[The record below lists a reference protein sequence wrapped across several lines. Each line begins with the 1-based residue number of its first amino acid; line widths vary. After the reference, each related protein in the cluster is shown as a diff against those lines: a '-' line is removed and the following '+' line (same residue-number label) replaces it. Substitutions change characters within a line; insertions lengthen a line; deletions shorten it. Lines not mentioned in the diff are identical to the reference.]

1 MVLYITEQLESA
13 TKKCF
18 ICLSE
23 LGAQSL
29 KMRTCTAE
37 VCEYIFEENFC
48 GSLITELK
56 YFNHEAH
63 FDLSIASKAVF
74 SNRAG

>member
-1 MVLYITEQLESA
+1 
-13 TKKCF
+13 
-18 ICLSE
+18 
-23 LGAQSL
+23 
-29 KMRTCTAE
+29 MRTCTAE